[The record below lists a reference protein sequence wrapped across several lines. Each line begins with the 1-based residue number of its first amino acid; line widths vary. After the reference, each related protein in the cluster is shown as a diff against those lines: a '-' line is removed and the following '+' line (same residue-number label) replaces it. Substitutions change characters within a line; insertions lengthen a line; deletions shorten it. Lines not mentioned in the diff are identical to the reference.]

1 MTQEQPVEQPAA
13 ERFVEGDDST
23 VIDTR
28 RRLVWMKFDSWQIK
42 QKWINW
48 NEAREFS
55 DEMNNIQFAGY
66 NNWRLP
72 TADEVKS
79 LFDKKLVNEDHMGQ
93 KAFCS
98 PLFPKGFGFLCWTG
112 DVRSKVQAVRVGLRK
127 GGAMYD
133 NIFRVS
139 RGAVRLVRTIQKG
152 R

>member
-1 MTQEQPVEQPAA
+1 MTAETQAAQPAA
-13 ERFVEGDDST
+13 ERFVEGEDST

-28 RRLVWMKFDSWQIK
+28 RRLIWMKFDSWQIK
-42 QKWINW
+42 SEWINW
-48 NEAREFS
+48 NQAKEFAE
-55 DEMNNIQFAGY
+55 EMNKVSFAGF

-72 TADEVKS
+72 TQEEVKS
-79 LFDKKLVNEDHMGQ
+79 LFDKTQENEDHMGQ

-98 PLFPKGFGFLCWTG
+98 TLFPKGFGFLCWTG

-133 NIFRVS
+133 NIFRNS
-139 RGAVRLVRTIQKG
+139 RGAVRLVRSIQKG